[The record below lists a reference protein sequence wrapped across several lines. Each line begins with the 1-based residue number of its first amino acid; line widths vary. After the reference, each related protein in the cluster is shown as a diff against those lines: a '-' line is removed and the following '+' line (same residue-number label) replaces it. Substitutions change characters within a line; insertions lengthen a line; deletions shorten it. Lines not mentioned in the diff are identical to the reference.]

1 MAYLDHAA
9 TTPMLPQALDAYVRT
24 ARALGNASSL
34 HGSGRAA
41 RRTVE
46 EAREHIADALGA
58 KPGEVIFTG
67 SGTEADNLAVKGIH
81 WARRADRRN
90 RVVTTAIEHHA
101 VADAVAWLGDHEK
114 ADVTELPVDKLGRVD
129 TAVLAELLDERC
141 RRDHRAHL
149 HVGQQRGRH
158 PPVRSARSPPSPHPT
173 ASPSIPTPIQA
184 VGHVPVDF
192 AASGAAALTLSGHKL
207 GGPTGTGA
215 LILRRDVKAIPLL
228 HGGGQEREIRSG
240 TLDVPGI
247 AALAEAVAHAVR
259 TQQVESQRL
268 ALLRDD
274 LVARLLDSMPDAV
287 YNGDPDS
294 RLPGNAHF
302 SFPGCEG
309 DALLMLLDAAG
320 VECATGSACSAGIA
334 QPSHVLLA
342 MGTEADDARSSLRF
356 TLGWPTTKTDVDAL
370 VAALPEAVRRAKTAG
385 LSRSSPAPR
394 RPAPTPVSGRPAPG
408 REFRARLWLKA

>member
-24 ARALGNASSL
+24 ARSLGNASSL
-34 HGSGRAA
+34 HGSGRTA

-46 EAREHIADALGA
+46 EARERIAEALAA

-81 WARRADRRN
+81 WARRADGRN

-114 ADVTELPVDKLGRVD
+114 ADVTELPVDEVGRVD
-129 TAVLAELLDERC
+129 TAVLAELLDERAAELTVITC
-141 RRDHRAHL
+141 MWANNEVGTLQPIAEIAALAAAHG
-149 HVGQQRGRH
+149 V
-158 PPVRSARSPPSPHPT
+158 PVHTDA
-173 ASPSIPTPIQA
+173 IQA

-215 LILRRDVKAIPLL
+215 LLLRRDVTAVPLL

-247 AALAEAVAHAVR
+247 AALAEAVVHAVATQR
-259 TQQVESQRL
+259 TEAQRL
-268 ALLRDD
+268 ARLRDD
-274 LVARLLDSMPDAV
+274 LVARIRRAVPDAV
-287 YNGDPDS
+287 YNGDPEH
-294 RLPGNAHF
+294 RLPGNAHL

-342 MGTEADDARSSLRF
+342 MGADPDDARSSLRF
-356 TLGWPTTKTDVDAL
+356 TLGWPTTEADVDAL

-385 LSRSSPAPR
+385 LS
-394 RPAPTPVSGRPAPG
+394 
-408 REFRARLWLKA
+408 

>member
-34 HGSGRAA
+34 HGSGRSA

-46 EAREHIADALGA
+46 EARERIAEALGA

-67 SGTEADNLAVKGIH
+67 SGTEADNLAVKGVH
-81 WARRADRRN
+81 WSRRTPDRN

-129 TAVLAELLDERC
+129 TAVLAELLGERGAEVTVLTC
-141 RRDHRAHL
+141 MWANNEVGTLQPIAEIAALAAAH
-149 HVGQQRGRH
+149 GI
-158 PPVRSARSPPSPHPT
+158 PVHTDA
-173 ASPSIPTPIQA
+173 IQA

-192 AASGAAALTLSGHKL
+192 AASGAAALALSGHKL

-215 LILRRDVKAIPLL
+215 LILRRDVKAVPLL

-259 TQQVESQRL
+259 TQETESHRL
-268 ALLRDD
+268 AALRDD
-274 LVARLLDSMPDAV
+274 LVARIRATVPEAV
-287 YNGDPDS
+287 YNGDAES

-342 MGTEADDARSSLRF
+342 MGAEADDARSSLRF
-356 TLGWPTTKTDVDAL
+356 TLGWPTTQADVDAL
-370 VAALPEAVRRAKTAG
+370 VTALPEAVRRAKTAG
-385 LSRSSPAPR
+385 LS
-394 RPAPTPVSGRPAPG
+394 
-408 REFRARLWLKA
+408 

>member
-46 EAREHIADALGA
+46 EAREHIAEALGA

-129 TAVLAELLDERC
+129 TAVLAGLLAERC
-141 RRDHRAHL
+141 TEITVLTCMWANNE
-149 HVGQQRGRH
+149 VGTLQPISEIAALAAPHGI
-158 PPVRSARSPPSPHPT
+158 PVHTDAV
-173 ASPSIPTPIQA
+173 QA

-215 LILRRDVKAIPLL
+215 LILRRDVKAVPLL

-259 TQQVESQRL
+259 TQRDESQRL
-268 ALLRDD
+268 ARLRDV
-274 LVARLLDSMPDAV
+274 LVARLLEVVPDAI

-356 TLGWPTTKTDVDAL
+356 TLGWPTTEADVDAL

-385 LSRSSPAPR
+385 LS
-394 RPAPTPVSGRPAPG
+394 
-408 REFRARLWLKA
+408 

>member
-24 ARALGNASSL
+24 AQSLGNASSL
-34 HGSGRAA
+34 HGSGRTA

-46 EAREHIADALGA
+46 EARERIAEALGA

-81 WARRADRRN
+81 WARRADGRN

-114 ADVTELPVDKLGRVD
+114 ADVTELPVDKIGRID
-129 TAVLAELLDERC
+129 TAVLAALLDERAAEITVVTC
-141 RRDHRAHL
+141 MWANNEVGTVQPVADIAALAAAH
-149 HVGQQRGRH
+149 GI
-158 PPVRSARSPPSPHPT
+158 PVHTDA
-173 ASPSIPTPIQA
+173 IQA

-215 LILRRDVKAIPLL
+215 LLLRRDVTATPLL

-247 AALAEAVAHAVR
+247 AALAEAVDHAVR
-259 TQQVESQRL
+259 TRETEAARL
-268 ALLRDD
+268 AALRDD
-274 LVARLLDSMPDAV
+274 LVARIRRAVPDAV
-287 YNGDPDS
+287 YNGDPDN
-294 RLPGNAHF
+294 RLPGNAHL

-342 MGTEADDARSSLRF
+342 MGADPDNARSSLRF
-356 TLGWPTTKTDVDAL
+356 TLGWPTTEADVDAL

-385 LSRSSPAPR
+385 L
-394 RPAPTPVSGRPAPG
+394 T
-408 REFRARLWLKA
+408 

>member
-81 WARRADRRN
+81 WARRGDGRN

-129 TAVLAELLDERC
+129 TGVLTELLAEHCTEITVLTCMWANNEVGTLQPISEIAALAA
-141 RRDHRAHL
+141 AH
-149 HVGQQRGRH
+149 GI
-158 PPVRSARSPPSPHPT
+158 PVHTDA
-173 ASPSIPTPIQA
+173 IQA

-192 AASGAAALTLSGHKL
+192 AASGAASLALSGHKL

-215 LILRRDVKAIPLL
+215 LILRRDVKAVPLL

-247 AALAEAVAHAVR
+247 AALAEAVARAVN
-259 TQQVESQRL
+259 TQQEESRRL
-268 ALLRDD
+268 AALRDD
-274 LVARLLDSMPDAV
+274 LVARLREAVPEAV
-287 YNGDPDS
+287 YNGDPES

-342 MGTEADDARSSLRF
+342 MGTAADDARSSLRF
-356 TLGWPTTKTDVDAL
+356 TLGWPTTSADVDAL
-370 VAALPEAVRRAKTAG
+370 VAALPEAVRRAKSAG
-385 LSRSSPAPR
+385 LS
-394 RPAPTPVSGRPAPG
+394 
-408 REFRARLWLKA
+408 

>member
-1 MAYLDHAA
+1 MPYLDHAA

-34 HGSGRAA
+34 HGSGRSA

-46 EAREHIADALGA
+46 EARERIAEALGA

-67 SGTEADNLAVKGIH
+67 SGTEADNLAVKGVH
-81 WARRADRRN
+81 WHRRTAERN

-101 VADAVAWLGDHEK
+101 VADAMAWLGDHER

-129 TAVLAELLDERC
+129 TAVLAELLDERGAEITVLTC
-141 RRDHRAHL
+141 MWANNEVGTLQPIAEIAALAARHGIPL
-149 HVGQQRGRH
+149 HTD
-158 PPVRSARSPPSPHPT
+158 A
-173 ASPSIPTPIQA
+173 IQA

-192 AASGAAALTLSGHKL
+192 AASGAAALALSGHKL

-215 LILRRDVKAIPLL
+215 LILRRDVKAVPLL

-259 TQQVESQRL
+259 TQETESRRL
-268 ALLRDD
+268 AGLRDD
-274 LVARLLDSMPDAV
+274 LVARIRETVPDAV
-287 YNGDPDS
+287 YNGDPES

-342 MGTEADDARSSLRF
+342 MGAEADDARSSLRF
-356 TLGWPTTKTDVDAL
+356 TLGWPTTAADIDAL

-385 LSRSSPAPR
+385 LS
-394 RPAPTPVSGRPAPG
+394 
-408 REFRARLWLKA
+408 

>member
-9 TTPMLPQALDAYVRT
+9 TTPMLPQALDVYVRT

-34 HGSGRAA
+34 HGSGRSA

-46 EAREHIADALGA
+46 EARERIAEALGA

-67 SGTEADNLAVKGIH
+67 SGTEADNLAVKGVH
-81 WARRADRRN
+81 WSRRTPERN

-101 VADAVAWLGDHEK
+101 VADAVAWLGDHEQ
-114 ADVTELPVDKLGRVD
+114 ADVTELPVDKIGRVD
-129 TAVLAELLDERC
+129 TAVLAELLDERGAEITVLTC
-141 RRDHRAHL
+141 MWANNEVGTLQPIAEIAALAAAH
-149 HVGQQRGRH
+149 GI
-158 PPVRSARSPPSPHPT
+158 PVHTDA
-173 ASPSIPTPIQA
+173 IQA

-192 AASGAAALTLSGHKL
+192 AASGAAALALSGHKL

-215 LILRRDVKAIPLL
+215 LILRRDVKAVPLL

-259 TQQVESQRL
+259 TQETESQRL

-274 LVARLLDSMPDAV
+274 LVARIRATVPEAI
-287 YNGDPDS
+287 YNGDPES

-342 MGTEADDARSSLRF
+342 MGAEADDARSSLRF
-356 TLGWPTTKTDVDAL
+356 TLGWPTTKADIDAL

-385 LSRSSPAPR
+385 LS
-394 RPAPTPVSGRPAPG
+394 
-408 REFRARLWLKA
+408 

>member
-34 HGSGRAA
+34 HGSGRTA

-46 EAREHIADALGA
+46 EARERIAEALGA

-67 SGTEADNLAVKGIH
+67 SGTEADNLAVKGVH
-81 WARRADRRN
+81 WFRRTEARN

-129 TAVLAELLDERC
+129 TGVLAELLDERGAEITVLTC
-141 RRDHRAHL
+141 MWANNE
-149 HVGQQRGRH
+149 VGTLQPIAEIAALAAPHGI
-158 PPVRSARSPPSPHPT
+158 PVHTDA
-173 ASPSIPTPIQA
+173 IQA

-192 AASGAAALTLSGHKL
+192 AASGAASLALSGHKL

-215 LILRRDVKAIPLL
+215 LILRRDVKAVPLL

-247 AALAEAVAHAVR
+247 AALAEAVIHAVR
-259 TQQVESQRL
+259 TQEAESQRL
-268 ALLRDD
+268 AVLRDD
-274 LVARLLDSMPDAV
+274 LVARIRAIVPEAI
-287 YNGDPDS
+287 YNGDPES

-342 MGTEADDARSSLRF
+342 MGAEADDARSSLRF
-356 TLGWPTTKTDVDAL
+356 TLGWPTTKADIDAL

-385 LSRSSPAPR
+385 LS
-394 RPAPTPVSGRPAPG
+394 
-408 REFRARLWLKA
+408 

>member
-34 HGSGRAA
+34 HGSGRSA

-46 EAREHIADALGA
+46 EARERIAEALGA

-81 WARRADRRN
+81 WSRRTPERN

-129 TAVLAELLDERC
+129 TAVLAELLDERGAEVTVLTC
-141 RRDHRAHL
+141 MWANNEVGTLQPIAEIAALAAAH
-149 HVGQQRGRH
+149 GI
-158 PPVRSARSPPSPHPT
+158 PVHTDA
-173 ASPSIPTPIQA
+173 IQA

-192 AASGAAALTLSGHKL
+192 AASGAAALALSGHKL

-215 LILRRDVKAIPLL
+215 LILRRDVKAVPLL

-259 TQQVESQRL
+259 TQETESRRL
-268 ALLRDD
+268 AALRDD
-274 LVARLLDSMPDAV
+274 LVARIRATVPEAV
-287 YNGDPDS
+287 YNGDAES

-342 MGTEADDARSSLRF
+342 MGAEADDARSSLRF
-356 TLGWPTTKTDVDAL
+356 TLGWPTTQADIDAL

-385 LSRSSPAPR
+385 LS
-394 RPAPTPVSGRPAPG
+394 
-408 REFRARLWLKA
+408 

>member
-9 TTPMLPQALDAYVRT
+9 TTPMLPEALDAYVRT
-24 ARALGNASSL
+24 ARELGNASSL
-34 HGSGRAA
+34 HASGRGA

-46 EAREHIADALGA
+46 EARERIGEALGA
-58 KPGEVIFTG
+58 KPSEVIFTG
-67 SGTEADNLAVKGIH
+67 SGTEADNLAVKGLH
-81 WARRADRRN
+81 WARRAPGRN
-90 RVVTTAIEHHA
+90 RIVTTAVEHHA
-101 VADAVAWLGDHEK
+101 VADAVAWLGDHEG

-129 TAVLAELLDERC
+129 VAALAELLDERAAEITAVTC
-141 RRDHRAHL
+141 MWANNE
-149 HVGQQRGRH
+149 VGTLQ
-158 PPVRSARSPPSPHPT
+158 PVDEIVALAAPHG
-173 ASPSIPTPIQA
+173 IPVHTDAVQA
-184 VGHVPVDF
+184 VGHTPVDF
-192 AASGAAALTLSGHKL
+192 AACEADALALSGHKL

-215 LILRRDVKAIPLL
+215 LLLRRDTACTPLL

-259 TQQVESQRL
+259 SRETESLRL
-268 ALLRDD
+268 AALRDA
-274 LVARLLDSMPDAV
+274 LVARVHETVPDAV
-287 YNGDPDS
+287 YNGDPAH

-342 MGTEADDARSSLRF
+342 MGAGEDDARSSLRF
-356 TLGWPTTKTDVDAL
+356 TLGWSTTEADLDAL
-370 VAALPEAVRRAKTAG
+370 AAALPEAVERARSAG
-385 LSRSSPAPR
+385 LS
-394 RPAPTPVSGRPAPG
+394 
-408 REFRARLWLKA
+408 

>member
-9 TTPMLPQALDAYVRT
+9 TTPMLPQALDVYVRT

-34 HGSGRAA
+34 HGSGRSA

-46 EAREHIADALGA
+46 EARERIAEALGA

-67 SGTEADNLAVKGIH
+67 SGTEADNLAVKGVH
-81 WARRADRRN
+81 WSRRTPERN

-101 VADAVAWLGDHEK
+101 VADAVAWLGDHEQ
-114 ADVTELPVDKLGRVD
+114 ADVTELPVDKIGRVD
-129 TAVLAELLDERC
+129 TAVLAELLDERGAEITVLTC
-141 RRDHRAHL
+141 MWANNEVGTLQPIAEIAALAAAH
-149 HVGQQRGRH
+149 GI
-158 PPVRSARSPPSPHPT
+158 PVHTDA
-173 ASPSIPTPIQA
+173 IQA

-192 AASGAAALTLSGHKL
+192 AASGAAALALSGHKL

-215 LILRRDVKAIPLL
+215 LILRRDVKAVPLL

-259 TQQVESQRL
+259 TQETESRRL
-268 ALLRDD
+268 AALRDD
-274 LVARLLDSMPDAV
+274 LVARIRATVPEAV
-287 YNGDPDS
+287 YNGDAES

-342 MGTEADDARSSLRF
+342 MGAEADDARSSLRF
-356 TLGWPTTKTDVDAL
+356 TLGWPTTKADIDVL

-385 LSRSSPAPR
+385 LS
-394 RPAPTPVSGRPAPG
+394 
-408 REFRARLWLKA
+408 

>member
-34 HGSGRAA
+34 HGSGRSA

-46 EAREHIADALGA
+46 EARERIAEALGA

-67 SGTEADNLAVKGIH
+67 SGTEADNLAVKGVH
-81 WARRADRRN
+81 WFRRTPERN

-129 TAVLAELLDERC
+129 TAVLAELLDERGAEVTVLTC
-141 RRDHRAHL
+141 MWANNEVGTLQPIAEIAALAAAH
-149 HVGQQRGRH
+149 GI
-158 PPVRSARSPPSPHPT
+158 PVHTDA
-173 ASPSIPTPIQA
+173 IQA

-192 AASGAAALTLSGHKL
+192 AASGAAALALSGHKL

-215 LILRRDVKAIPLL
+215 LILRRDVKAVPLL

-247 AALAEAVAHAVR
+247 AALAEAVSHAVR
-259 TQQVESQRL
+259 TQETESRRL
-268 ALLRDD
+268 AALRDD
-274 LVARLLDSMPDAV
+274 LVARIRATVPEAV
-287 YNGDPDS
+287 YNGDAES

-342 MGTEADDARSSLRF
+342 MGAEADDARSSLRF
-356 TLGWPTTKTDVDAL
+356 TLGWPTTQADVDAL
-370 VAALPEAVRRAKTAG
+370 VTALPEAVRRAKTAG
-385 LSRSSPAPR
+385 LS
-394 RPAPTPVSGRPAPG
+394 
-408 REFRARLWLKA
+408 

>member
-46 EAREHIADALGA
+46 EARERIAEALGA
-58 KPGEVIFTG
+58 KPGEVIFTA

-81 WARRADRRN
+81 WARRNGQRN
-90 RVVTTAIEHHA
+90 RLVTTAIEHHA
-101 VADAVAWLGDHEK
+101 VADAVAWLGDHER
-114 ADVTELPVDKLGRVD
+114 ADVTELPVDKLGRID
-129 TAVLAELLDERC
+129 TAVLAELLAERSTEITVLTC
-141 RRDHRAHL
+141 MWANNE
-149 HVGQQRGRH
+149 VGTLQPISEIAALAAPHGI
-158 PPVRSARSPPSPHPT
+158 PVHTDA
-173 ASPSIPTPIQA
+173 IQA

-215 LILRRDVKAIPLL
+215 LLLRRDVKAEPLL

-259 TQQVESQRL
+259 TRETESQRL

-274 LVARLLDSMPDAV
+274 LVARLQEAVPEAV
-287 YNGDPDS
+287 YNGDPES

-356 TLGWPTTKTDVDAL
+356 TLGWPTTKADVDAL
-370 VAALPEAVRRAKTAG
+370 VAVLPEVVDRARSAG
-385 LSRSSPAPR
+385 LS
-394 RPAPTPVSGRPAPG
+394 
-408 REFRARLWLKA
+408 

>member
-24 ARALGNASSL
+24 ALALGNASSL
-34 HGSGRAA
+34 HGSGRTA

-46 EAREHIADALGA
+46 EARERISEALGA

-67 SGTEADNLAVKGIH
+67 SGTEADNLAVKGVH
-81 WARRADRRN
+81 WARRAEGRN
-90 RVVTTAIEHHA
+90 LVVTTAIEHHA
-101 VADAVAWLGDHEK
+101 VADAVAWLGDHER
-114 ADVTELPVDKLGRVD
+114 ADVAELPVDKLGRVD
-129 TAVLAELLDERC
+129 TAVLAELLDTRGDEITVLTC
-141 RRDHRAHL
+141 MWANNE
-149 HVGQQRGRH
+149 VGTLQPVAEIAALAEARGV
-158 PPVRSARSPPSPHPT
+158 PVHTDA
-173 ASPSIPTPIQA
+173 IQA

-192 AASGAAALTLSGHKL
+192 AASGAAALALSGHKL

-215 LILRRDVKAIPLL
+215 LLLRRDVKAVPLL

-247 AALAEAVAHAVR
+247 AALAEAVDHAVR
-259 TQQVESQRL
+259 TRETESQRL
-268 ALLRDD
+268 ALLRDG
-274 LVARLLDSMPDAV
+274 LVAGVRELVPEAI

-342 MGTEADDARSSLRF
+342 MGAGPDDARSSLRF
-356 TLGWPTTKTDVDAL
+356 TLGWSTTKADVDAL
-370 VAALPEAVRRAKTAG
+370 LAAVPEAVRRAKTAG
-385 LSRSSPAPR
+385 LS
-394 RPAPTPVSGRPAPG
+394 
-408 REFRARLWLKA
+408 

>member
-9 TTPMLPQALDAYVRT
+9 TTPMLPQALDVYVRT

-34 HGSGRAA
+34 HGSGRSA

-46 EAREHIADALGA
+46 EARERIAEALGA

-67 SGTEADNLAVKGIH
+67 SGTEADNLAVKGVH
-81 WARRADRRN
+81 WSRRAEGRN

-101 VADAVAWLGDHEK
+101 VADAVAWLGDHEQ

-129 TAVLAELLDERC
+129 TAVLAELLDERGAEITVLTC
-141 RRDHRAHL
+141 MWANNEVGTLQPIAEIAALAAAH
-149 HVGQQRGRH
+149 GI
-158 PPVRSARSPPSPHPT
+158 PVHTDA
-173 ASPSIPTPIQA
+173 IQA

-192 AASGAAALTLSGHKL
+192 AASGAAALALSGHKL

-215 LILRRDVKAIPLL
+215 LILRRDVKAVPLL

-259 TQQVESQRL
+259 TQETESQRL

-274 LVARLLDSMPDAV
+274 LVARIRATVPEAI
-287 YNGDPDS
+287 YNGDPES

-342 MGTEADDARSSLRF
+342 MGAEADDARSSLRF
-356 TLGWPTTKTDVDAL
+356 TLGWPTTKADIDAL

-385 LSRSSPAPR
+385 LS
-394 RPAPTPVSGRPAPG
+394 
-408 REFRARLWLKA
+408 

>member
-9 TTPMLPQALDAYVRT
+9 TTPMLPQAIDAYVRT
-24 ARALGNASSL
+24 ARSLGNASSL

-41 RRTVE
+41 RRAVE
-46 EAREHIADALGA
+46 EAREHIAEALGA
-58 KPGEVIFTG
+58 KPGEILFTG
-67 SGTEADNLAVKGIH
+67 SGTEADNLALKGIH
-81 WARRADRRN
+81 WARRSDKRN

-101 VADAVAWLGDHEK
+101 VADAVAWLGDHER

-129 TAVLAELLDERC
+129 TAILAELLAERC
-141 RRDHRAHL
+141 TEITVLTCMWANNE
-149 HVGQQRGRH
+149 VGTLQPIKDIAALAAPHGI
-158 PPVRSARSPPSPHPT
+158 PVHTDA
-173 ASPSIPTPIQA
+173 IQA

-192 AASGAAALTLSGHKL
+192 ADSGAASLALSGHKL

-215 LILRRDVKAIPLL
+215 LILRRDVKAVPLL

-240 TLDVPGI
+240 TLDVAGI
-247 AALAEAVAHAVR
+247 AALAVAVDHAVR
-259 TQQVESQRL
+259 TQKNEAKRL
-268 ALLRDD
+268 ARLRDD
-274 LVARLLDSMPDAV
+274 LVARVRAIVPDAI
-287 YNGDPDS
+287 YNGDPDA

-342 MGTEADDARSSLRF
+342 MGTEAEDARSSLRF
-356 TLGWPTTKTDVDAL
+356 TLGWSTTQADVDAL
-370 VAALPEAVRRAKTAG
+370 AAALPEAVERAKSAG
-385 LSRSSPAPR
+385 LS
-394 RPAPTPVSGRPAPG
+394 
-408 REFRARLWLKA
+408 

>member
-24 ARALGNASSL
+24 ARELGNASSL
-34 HGSGRAA
+34 HGSGRTA

-46 EAREHIADALGA
+46 EARERIAEALGA

-67 SGTEADNLAVKGIH
+67 SGTEADNLAVKGVH
-81 WARRADRRN
+81 WARRAEGRN
-90 RVVTTAIEHHA
+90 LVVTTAIEHHA

-129 TAVLAELLDERC
+129 TAVLADLLESRGAEVTVLTC
-141 RRDHRAHL
+141 MWANNE
-149 HVGQQRGRH
+149 VGTLQ
-158 PPVRSARSPPSPHPT
+158 PVAEIAALAEPHG
-173 ASPSIPTPIQA
+173 IPVHTDAIQA

-192 AASGAAALTLSGHKL
+192 AASGAAALALSGHKL

-215 LILRRDVKAIPLL
+215 LLLRREAKAVPLL

-247 AALAEAVAHAVR
+247 ASLAEAVLHAVR
-259 TQQVESQRL
+259 TQEVESRRL

-274 LVARLLDSMPDAV
+274 LVAGVRELVPEAI
-287 YNGDPDS
+287 YNGDPDA

-342 MGTEADDARSSLRF
+342 MGADADDARSSLRF
-356 TLGWPTTKTDVDAL
+356 TLGWPTTKADVDAL
-370 VAALPEAVRRAKTAG
+370 LAAVPEAVRRAKTAG
-385 LSRSSPAPR
+385 LS
-394 RPAPTPVSGRPAPG
+394 
-408 REFRARLWLKA
+408 

>member
-34 HGSGRAA
+34 HGSGRSA

-46 EAREHIADALGA
+46 EARERIAEALGA

-81 WARRADRRN
+81 WSRRTPERN

-129 TAVLAELLDERC
+129 TAVLAELLDERGAEVTVLTC
-141 RRDHRAHL
+141 MWANNEVGTLQPIAEIAALAAAH
-149 HVGQQRGRH
+149 GI
-158 PPVRSARSPPSPHPT
+158 PVHTDA
-173 ASPSIPTPIQA
+173 IQA

-192 AASGAAALTLSGHKL
+192 AASGAAALALSGHKL

-215 LILRRDVKAIPLL
+215 LILRRDVKAVPLL

-259 TQQVESQRL
+259 TQETESRRL
-268 ALLRDD
+268 AALRDD
-274 LVARLLDSMPDAV
+274 LVARIRATVPEAV
-287 YNGDPDS
+287 YNGDAES

-342 MGTEADDARSSLRF
+342 MGAEAGDARSSLRF
-356 TLGWPTTKTDVDAL
+356 TLGWPTTPADIDAL

-385 LSRSSPAPR
+385 LS
-394 RPAPTPVSGRPAPG
+394 
-408 REFRARLWLKA
+408 

>member
-1 MAYLDHAA
+1 MPYLDHAA

-34 HGSGRAA
+34 HGSGRSA

-46 EAREHIADALGA
+46 EARERIAEALGA

-67 SGTEADNLAVKGIH
+67 SGTEADNLAVKGVH
-81 WARRADRRN
+81 WHRRTAERN

-101 VADAVAWLGDHEK
+101 VADAVAWLGDHER

-129 TAVLAELLDERC
+129 TAVLAELLDERGAEVTVLTC
-141 RRDHRAHL
+141 MWANNEVGTLQPIAEIAALAAAH
-149 HVGQQRGRH
+149 GI
-158 PPVRSARSPPSPHPT
+158 PVHTDA
-173 ASPSIPTPIQA
+173 IQA

-192 AASGAAALTLSGHKL
+192 NASGAAALALSGHKL

-215 LILRRDVKAIPLL
+215 LILRRDVKAVPLL

-247 AALAEAVAHAVR
+247 AALAEAVSHAVR
-259 TQQVESQRL
+259 TQETESRRL
-268 ALLRDD
+268 AALRDD
-274 LVARLLDSMPDAV
+274 LVARIRLTVPESI
-287 YNGDPDS
+287 YNGDPES

-342 MGTEADDARSSLRF
+342 MGAEADDARSSLRF
-356 TLGWPTTKTDVDAL
+356 TLGWPTTAADIDAL

-385 LSRSSPAPR
+385 LS
-394 RPAPTPVSGRPAPG
+394 
-408 REFRARLWLKA
+408 

>member
-34 HGSGRAA
+34 HGSGRTA

-46 EAREHIADALGA
+46 ESRERIAEALGA
-58 KPGEVIFTG
+58 KPGEIIFTG

-81 WARRADRRN
+81 WARRAEGRN

-101 VADAVAWLGDHEK
+101 VADAIAWLGDHER

-129 TAVLAELLDERC
+129 TAALAGLLDERGAEITVLTC
-141 RRDHRAHL
+141 MWANNE
-149 HVGQQRGRH
+149 VGTLQPISEIAALAAVHGI
-158 PPVRSARSPPSPHPT
+158 PVHTDA
-173 ASPSIPTPIQA
+173 IQA

-192 AASGAAALTLSGHKL
+192 AASGAAALALSGHKL

-215 LILRRDVKAIPLL
+215 LVLRRDVKAVPLL

-259 TQQVESQRL
+259 TQQEESQRL

-274 LVARLLDSMPDAV
+274 LVARIRETIRESI
-287 YNGDPDS
+287 YNGDPES

-342 MGTEADDARSSLRF
+342 MGAEADDARSSLRF
-356 TLGWPTTKTDVDAL
+356 TLGWPTTSADIDAL
-370 VAALPEAVRRAKTAG
+370 VTALPEAVRRAKTAG
-385 LSRSSPAPR
+385 LS
-394 RPAPTPVSGRPAPG
+394 
-408 REFRARLWLKA
+408 

>member
-46 EAREHIADALGA
+46 EARERIAEALGA

-81 WARRADRRN
+81 WHRRSEGRG
-90 RVVTTAIEHHA
+90 RVITTAIEHHA
-101 VADAVAWLGDHEK
+101 VADAVAWLGDHER

-129 TAVLAELLDERC
+129 TGVLAELLDERGAEITVLTC
-141 RRDHRAHL
+141 MWANNEVGTLQPIAEIAELAAAH
-149 HVGQQRGRH
+149 GI
-158 PPVRSARSPPSPHPT
+158 PVHTDA
-173 ASPSIPTPIQA
+173 IQA

-192 AASGAAALTLSGHKL
+192 AASGAAALALSGHKL

-215 LILRRDVKAIPLL
+215 LLLRRDVKAVPLL

-247 AALAEAVAHAVR
+247 AALAEAVTHAVR
-259 TQQVESQRL
+259 TQQTESQRL

-274 LVARLLDSMPDAV
+274 LVDRIRETIPEAI
-287 YNGDPDS
+287 YNGDPES

-342 MGTEADDARSSLRF
+342 MGAEADDARSSLRF
-356 TLGWPTTKTDVDAL
+356 TLGWPTTRAEIDAL
-370 VAALPEAVRRAKTAG
+370 VAALPEAVKRAKTAG
-385 LSRSSPAPR
+385 LS
-394 RPAPTPVSGRPAPG
+394 
-408 REFRARLWLKA
+408 

>member
-24 ARALGNASSL
+24 ARSLGNASSL
-34 HGSGRAA
+34 HGSGRTA
-41 RRTVE
+41 RRAVE

-58 KPGEVIFTG
+58 KPGEVLFTG
-67 SGTEADNLAVKGIH
+67 SGTEADNLALKGIH
-81 WARRADRRN
+81 WARRSDKRN

-101 VADAVAWLGDHEK
+101 IADAVAWLGDHER

-129 TAVLAELLDERC
+129 TAVLAELLAERC
-141 RRDHRAHL
+141 TEITVLTCMWANNE
-149 HVGQQRGRH
+149 VGTLQPIKDIAALAAPHGI
-158 PPVRSARSPPSPHPT
+158 PVHTDA
-173 ASPSIPTPIQA
+173 IQA

-192 AASGAAALTLSGHKL
+192 ADSGAASLALSGHKL

-215 LILRRDVKAIPLL
+215 LILRRDVKAVPLL

-247 AALAEAVAHAVR
+247 AALAVAVDHAVR
-259 TQQVESQRL
+259 TQEAEAKRL
-268 ALLRDD
+268 ARLRDD
-274 LVARLLDSMPDAV
+274 LVARVRAIVPDAI
-287 YNGDPDS
+287 YNGDPEA

-356 TLGWPTTKTDVDAL
+356 TLGWSTTQADVDAL
-370 VAALPEAVRRAKTAG
+370 AAALPEAVERAKSAG
-385 LSRSSPAPR
+385 LS
-394 RPAPTPVSGRPAPG
+394 
-408 REFRARLWLKA
+408 

>member
-24 ARALGNASSL
+24 AQSLGNASSL
-34 HGSGRAA
+34 HGSGRTA

-46 EAREHIADALGA
+46 EARERIAEALGA

-81 WARRADRRN
+81 WARRADGRN

-114 ADVTELPVDKLGRVD
+114 ADVTELPVDKIGRID
-129 TAVLAELLDERC
+129 TAVLAALLDERAAEITVVTC
-141 RRDHRAHL
+141 MWANNEVGTVQPVADIAALAAAH
-149 HVGQQRGRH
+149 GI
-158 PPVRSARSPPSPHPT
+158 PVHTDA
-173 ASPSIPTPIQA
+173 IQA

-215 LILRRDVKAIPLL
+215 LLLRRDVTATPLL

-247 AALAEAVAHAVR
+247 AALAEAVDHAVR
-259 TQQVESQRL
+259 TRETEAARL
-268 ALLRDD
+268 AALRDD
-274 LVARLLDSMPDAV
+274 LVARIRRAVPDAV
-287 YNGDPDS
+287 YNGDPDN
-294 RLPGNAHF
+294 RLPGNAHL

-342 MGTEADDARSSLRF
+342 MGADPDDARSSLRF
-356 TLGWPTTKTDVDAL
+356 TLGWPTTEADVDAL

-385 LSRSSPAPR
+385 L
-394 RPAPTPVSGRPAPG
+394 T
-408 REFRARLWLKA
+408 